1 MGDGMFT
8 VLRCQRKA
16 TRGGGVRVLRLGYAH
31 TKGYRLK
38 QVITQNQTSGAV
50 IAPQTSVAD
59 GMWSRFR
66 GLMLQKPLEDGEA
79 LLIKPCSS
87 VHMFFMRFA
96 LDIVFFD
103 KAGAVVKIVPN
114 LKPWRMALG
123 GKGAWSALELPVGV
137 AAGISV
143 GDQIAFEGE
152 S

>member
-1 MGDGMFT
+1 M
-8 VLRCQRKA
+8 
-16 TRGGGVRVLRLGYAH
+16 
-31 TKGYRLK
+31 K
-38 QVITQNQTSGAV
+38 QVVARNQTSNAV

-66 GLMLQKPLEDGEA
+66 GLMLQKPLENGEA

-87 VHMFFMRFA
+87 VHMFFMRFP

-103 KAGAVVKIVPN
+103 KGGTVVKIVSD

-123 GKGAWSALELPVGV
+123 GKGAWSALELPAG
-137 AAGISV
+137 AAASISV
-143 GDQIAFEGE
+143 GDTIAFEGE